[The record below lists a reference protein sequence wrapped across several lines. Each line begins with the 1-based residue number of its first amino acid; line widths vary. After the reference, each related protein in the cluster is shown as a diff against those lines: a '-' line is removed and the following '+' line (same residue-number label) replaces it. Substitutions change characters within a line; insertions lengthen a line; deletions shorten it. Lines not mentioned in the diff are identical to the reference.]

1 MKFFKKGALMK
12 NKKLFLSF
20 TMALVL
26 VVIAACDLTNEN
38 ISPAINTFTASSL
51 RIEANGSVTLTWNVK
66 NAERVSI
73 DNGIGAVSGEGSTS
87 LTLSKAGVYTYTLT
101 AVNGGIQKTASVSI
115 VCTEIMSQASRII
128 DHNCLDLSRIP
139 ADFITLAKDRI
150 LSQLA
155 MSDIH
160 GEQILLG
167 LKLLFDENPLYAFA
181 ANQCKFIGDPTQ
193 LRIRIGNPTVNP
205 ILNSN
210 NEIELLETENNNTQ
224 LSTAFD
230 NLMSLNGTTTF
241 IGPPPVKMICEYYV
255 PAVDY
260 WASDKGYFWTMSST
274 FFLRPNLSVS
284 LWIWDSELD
293 TASHLFVMQYLNSM
307 MQLSFFGKIF
317 NIEMTFVLSTSPADT
332 PNANR
337 QERNQEIRDFCIK
350 HNLWLFDFEDIESW
364 YNGQQYLENGIITR
378 DPHYADDGFGGYTNA
393 ENCRNKAI
401 AYWWLMARLAGW
413 DGQ

>member
-12 NKKLFLSF
+12 NKTFFLCVF
-20 TMALVL
+20 AAFVL

-38 ISPAINTFTASSL
+38 ISPAINSFTASS
-51 RIEANGSVTLTWNVK
+51 IKIDANSSVTLNWNVK

-73 DNGIGAVSGEGSTS
+73 DNGIGNVSGEGSTS
-87 LTLSKAGVYTYTLT
+87 LTLSKAGVHTYTLT
-101 AVNGGIQKTASVSI
+101 AVTGGIQKTASVSI
-115 VCTEIMSQASRII
+115 VCTEVLSQASRII

-139 ADFITLAKDRI
+139 ADFLTLAKDRI

-160 GEQILLG
+160 GDQILLG
-167 LKLLFDENPLYAFA
+167 LKLLFDENPFYAFI
-181 ANQCKFIGDPTQ
+181 ANQCKFIGIPTQ
-193 LRIRIGNPTVNP
+193 LRILIGNPT
-205 ILNSN
+205 ITLRFTDNS
-210 NEIELLETENNNTQ
+210 EMDSLETEGNITQ
-224 LSTAFD
+224 LPTALN
-230 NLMSLNGTTTF
+230 NLMTLNGTTSLKTIF
-241 IGPPPVKMICEYYV
+241 PSNMICEYYV

-260 WASDKGYFWTMSST
+260 WASDRGYFWSMST
-274 FFLRPNLSVS
+274 NLFRRPYNDIS
-284 LWIWDSELD
+284 LWIWDSELN
-293 TASHLFVMQYLNSM
+293 TASHLFVMQYLNSI
-307 MQLSFFGKIF
+307 MQLNFFGKLF
-317 NIEMTFVLSTSPADT
+317 NIEITFVLSTSPADT

-413 DGQ
+413 NGQ